1 MDEYDIEQLIESLG
15 FVWEDYYD
23 NYEDFIKAIKQNL
36 QDYNQ

>member
-1 MDEYDIEQLIESLG
+1 MNEYDIEQLIESLV

-23 NYEDFIKAIKQNL
+23 NYEDFIKSIKQNL